1 MTYATIA
8 VCIKKLK
15 SCSVQSIW
23 YAKSSLEG
31 SKFIEWNHST
41 KNVWTMIIFLQWRHI
56 SIILYGNYQFYNLW
70 TLPVFS
76 LVENTAKDFSR
87 FFVIIFFWKKFQ
99 VSYKEIFFCHIG
111 LSIYFGRSIFVKYR
125 SELICVSSFQIPSCL
140 KTKKNIPWKI

>member
-1 MTYATIA
+1 MFNITYHDLRYHCRLYQK
-8 VCIKKLK
+8 VEKLFCTKHLVYKVFPQRQQIHWMK
-15 SCSVQSIW
+15 SL
-23 YAKSSLEG
+23 YK
-31 SKFIEWNHST
+31 

-125 SELICVSSFQIPSCL
+125 SELICVSSF
-140 KTKKNIPWKI
+140 